1 MVKARVNIR
10 IFRRLFW
17 VSGIYYAPYL
27 RADRAAHSLHK
38 KRVIYNSAV
47 RRLYSAHIIF
57 HKVSVLRKRIPALLN
72 PCVRKVARGYL
83 RALTLNDIK
92 PQKLQIKVVV
102 REVGIE
108 YFGKAPHIYNVF
120 NSLNRRSRRPA
131 ETFPVPAAVN
141 LIKKSVICNFV
152 PVTSPL
158 AYFLLMYN
166 YSITPK
172 SCQFDYLSTFP

>member
-1 MVKARVNIR
+1 MLRSVILHSAVYKSSYIAFKKGKAFHRRKELLRINSISRMVKSRVNIR
-10 IFRRLFW
+10 ILRRLFW

-57 HKVSVLRKRIPALLN
+57 HKVAVLRKQIPALLN

-102 REVGIE
+102 REVRIE
-108 YFGKAPHIYNVF
+108 YFGKSPPTSIMFLIPSTGAHAAPPRH
-120 NSLNRRSRRPA
+120 
-131 ETFPVPAAVN
+131 FPYQQP
-141 LIKKSVICNFV
+141 
-152 PVTSPL
+152 
-158 AYFLLMYN
+158 
-166 YSITPK
+166 
-172 SCQFDYLSTFP
+172 